1 MKRIFPV
8 GHTSPV
14 CFIPPMSNSQDSR
27 REFPWEFKAKKPIL
41 IYPEGAVP
49 ADGDVLEIGP
59 GRGDLLMK
67 LAEDLPEQRFVAIE
81 IGKKRHYRLIKRI
94 EKRNLHNIQLIC
106 GDARI
111 ALPRYFTSPT
121 FRGVYLLFPDPWPKR
136 RHEYHRLF
144 REAFVRLLVSVMLPG
159 ADLYF
164 ATDVQWYAE
173 WGLANVAHIDELEN
187 VGNPY
192 VTGEAFFGYE
202 PTFFEQKW
210 RAEGRAIYY
219 MHFRKRA

>member
-1 MKRIFPV
+1 
-8 GHTSPV
+8 
-14 CFIPPMSNSQDSR
+14 MSHSRDSR
-27 REFPWEFKAKKPIL
+27 REFPWEFQAKKPIL
-41 IYPEGAVP
+41 IYPEGTTP
-49 ADGDVLEIGP
+49 DGGDVLEIGP

-67 LAEDLPEQRFVAIE
+67 LAEDHPDQHCVAIE
-81 IGKKRHYRLIKRI
+81 IGKKRHFRLIKRI
-94 EKRNLHNIQLIC
+94 EKRNLSNIQLIC

-111 ALPRYFTSPT
+111 ALPRYFGSPT
-121 FRGVYLLFPDPWPKR
+121 FRKVYLLFPDPWPKR
-136 RHEYHRLF
+136 RHEFHRLF
-144 REAFVRLLVSVMLPG
+144 REEFVRLLVSVMRPA

-173 WGLANVAHIDELEN
+173 WALENVARIGELEN
-187 VGNPY
+187 VGDPF

-219 MHFRKRA
+219 MHFFKRK